1 MKTKLK
7 QSSNDLEKS
16 TERSFGLIMTCAC
29 LIFGLIIWWKNLGN
43 NWMVSFW
50 LAAVV
55 FFLLAIFWNTPLKPL
70 NTFWIKFGNLLHRL
84 MSPIVIGII
93 FFIVITPIGLIMRLM
108 RKDLLNLRLNQD
120 ASSYWV
126 ARNKEMDNNS
136 SMTQQF

>member
-1 MKTKLK
+1 MQTKLK
-7 QSSNDLEKS
+7 QSNNHLEKS
-16 TERSFGLIMTCAC
+16 TERSFGLVMTCAC

-50 LAAVV
+50 LAAAI

-84 MSPIVIGII
+84 ISPIVIGII

-108 RKDLLNLRLNQD
+108 QKDLLNLRFNHN
-120 ASSYWV
+120 ASSYWIS
-126 ARNKEMDNNS
+126 RNKEIDNNS
-136 SMTQQF
+136 SMTKQF